1 MEDAP
6 TFRAAGAGS
15 ANLAEFK
22 NSSDTLVASIDP
34 QGNLLINDLS
44 IAGLL
49 TGTPDA
55 PTASPGTN
63 TTQIATTAF
72 VTTADNLKANLASP
86 TFTGTVTIPSGAS
99 IAGFALL
106 AGPTFT
112 GTPTLPSGTIATTQ
126 TASNNT
132 TAIATT
138 AYVDTADALVIR
150 NTVLRLSMD
159 VL

>member
-86 TFTGTVTIPSGAS
+86 TFTGT
-99 IAGFALL
+99 
-106 AGPTFT
+106 
-112 GTPTLPSGTIATTQ
+112 PTLPSGTIATTQ